1 MDLQFTPDPAMLPIA
16 NPAVPGGVRFVFD
29 AAPGTRSVALAGTFN
44 SWVGDACMMEA
55 VSGTRWQATLP
66 IPAGRHLYKLVVD
79 GTQWIADPANPWLSE
94 DGQHNSCLTVDDTGA
109 VLMRQ
114 TGLGLGAPGPL
125 YARLAL
131 ASPHWLR
138 DGVIYQLSVA
148 AFGGDFDGVRA
159 RLPYLGELGVDVL
172 WLMPIHPVGVKGR
185 RGSLG
190 DPYAVRDFDAIDPAL
205 GDAASLRALVDA
217 AHARGMRV
225 IMDWTLNRSSVD
237 HPYTRSHP
245 HWYTRRADGG
255 IYYAVPNRDE
265 FAGFDFTDRALRRTL
280 IDSMRGWIERIGFD
294 GLRFDDSDITPCDF
308 LDEIRADL
316 AMLRPD
322 IALIS
327 QSYDEFHHLAA
338 CDLTYEGGT
347 REMLRR
353 VACGEA
359 DGAAFA
365 RYWNESTYSFPRGA
379 LRMRWLEDKEQ
390 GRASAF
396 LGRAAHRPAAAVL
409 LAMDGVP
416 HLLMG
421 QEFDEPTW
429 TGWPVLFEPY
439 RLNWSAFDGELYAHY
454 QTLIALRRRHAALC
468 TGNTRF
474 LEDLPPG
481 AIGLSRSADH
491 ERIVVLAN
499 LSAVTVQFDASRW
512 PDPASSSATCEAGRP
527 RMTPLYASGWCEAGA
542 TLAPHGWLIAAVA
555 GTPDPAA

>member
-1 MDLQFTPDPAMLPIA
+1 MDLQFRAGPARLPHA
-16 NPAVPGGVRFVFD
+16 APGGVRFVFD

-44 SWVGDACMMEA
+44 SWAGDACMLEA
-55 VSGTRWQATLP
+55 ASPTISPTRWQATLP
-66 IPAGRHLYKLVVD
+66 IPAGRHLYKFVVD
-79 GTQWIADPANPWLSE
+79 GSDWIADPANPWISE
-94 DGQHNSCLTVDDTGA
+94 DGQNNSCLTVDEAGA
-109 VLMRQ
+109 VLMRRH
-114 TGLGLGAPGPL
+114 GLCAAAPGPL
-125 YARLAL
+125 YARPAL
-131 ASPHWLR
+131 ASPDWLR
-138 DGVIYQLSVA
+138 DGVIYQLSVP

-159 RLPYLGELGVDVL
+159 RLAYLDELGTDVL
-172 WLMPIHPVGVKGR
+172 WIMPVHPVGIEGR
-185 RGSLG
+185 RGALG

-225 IMDWTLNRSSVD
+225 ILDWTLNRSSVD
-237 HPYTRSHP
+237 HPFTRTHP

-255 IYYAVPNRDE
+255 IYYAVPNRGY
-265 FAGFDFTDRALRRTL
+265 FAGFDFSDRDLRRTL
-280 IDSMRGWIERIGFD
+280 VGSMRNWIGRFGFD
-294 GLRFDDSDITPCDF
+294 GLRFDDSDITPTDF
-308 LDEIRADL
+308 LDEIRAEL
-316 AMLRPD
+316 AALRPD

-353 VACGEA
+353 CAHGEA

-416 HLLMG
+416 HILMG

-429 TGWPVLFEPY
+429 TGWQVLFDPY
-439 RLNWSAFDGELYAHY
+439 RLDWQAFDGGLYRHY
-454 QTLIALRRRHAALC
+454 QTLIGLRRRHAALR
-468 TGNTRF
+468 TGATAF
-474 LEDLPPG
+474 LDSLPPG
-481 AIGLSRSADH
+481 AIGFIRSGDGGH
-491 ERIVVLAN
+491 IVVLAN
-499 LSAVTVQFDASRW
+499 LSPTALAFDAQLAR
-512 PDPASSSATCEAGRP
+512 AQ
-527 RMTPLYASGWCEAGA
+527 PLYASGWRRDGA
-542 TLAPHGWLIAAVA
+542 TLAPHGWMI
-555 GTPDPAA
+555 GTMDSGL